1 MANLSFHK
9 GTPMPAPVKIKAG
22 KYGRAIGMLLERG
35 GTFQT
40 RDQRTLIV
48 NSEQR
53 KILQEADLIET
64 KGLTDGA
71 GNKNGHKKDAG

>member
-1 MANLSFHK
+1 MLRLMGKAIFHK
-9 GTPMPAPVKIKAG
+9 GTTMPTAVKIKAE

-40 RDQRTLIV
+40 RHQHTLIV

-53 KILQEADLIET
+53 KFS
-64 KGLTDGA
+64 
-71 GNKNGHKKDAG
+71 KKPVWWRPMD

>member
-1 MANLSFHK
+1 
-9 GTPMPAPVKIKAG
+9 MPAPVKIKAG

-48 NSEQR
+48 NSTQR
-53 KILQEADLIET
+53 RILEEADLVET
-64 KGLTDGA
+64 KGLAHRVGD
-71 GNKNGHKKDAG
+71 KNGHKKDAG